1 MVLINN
7 NDSVVVSICLIHGD
21 GLNVG
26 AEPIWLLFTVVGKT
40 VLRVDQ
46 GFVS

>member
-1 MVLINN
+1 MVFIY
-7 NDSVVVSICLIHGD
+7 NDDSLVVSICLIHGD
-21 GLNVG
+21 ELNVG
-26 AEPIWLLFTVVGKT
+26 AEPIWLLCTVVGKT